1 MFIYAAIATFGF
13 LLLAGMLVLGDVFGG
28 DHEFGADHGGFE
40 HGGADHG
47 DAGGPSIF
55 SVRVMASFLTAFGVG
70 GVIARYYGFS
80 HPAASGIG
88 VASGLVLSGLVYQ
101 FAKILY
107 SQQAS
112 SEVHMT
118 SLVGRTAEVSVA
130 IAEGGVGQ
138 IMITVG
144 GERSE
149 HIARSADGHSVPRGT
164 EVVITGLRG
173 DSVIVARP
181 AAAPG
186 GGTK

>member
-1 MFIYAAIATFGF
+1 MIIYAAIATFGF
-13 LLLAGMLVLGDVFGG
+13 LLLLVMLVAGDVFGG
-28 DHEFGADHGGFE
+28 DHDVGADHGGFE
-40 HGGADHG
+40 HGDI
-47 DAGGPSIF
+47 GGPSIF
-55 SVRVMASFLTAFGVG
+55 SVRIMSSFLTAFGVG
-70 GVIARYYGFS
+70 GVIARYYGLS

-88 VASGLVLSGLVYQ
+88 VVAGIVMSGLVFQ

-118 SLVGRTAEVSVA
+118 SLVGMSAEVSVA
-130 IAEGGVGQ
+130 IAEGGLGQ
-138 IMITVG
+138 IMITAG

-149 HIARSADGHSVPRGT
+149 HIARSADGHSVPRGA

-181 AAAPG
+181 AGAPG
-186 GGTK
+186 GSK